1 MKNYIQPNTTDLI
14 YETEASTQNQAHSSL
29 NTILSK
35 FRPVKLSDM
44 GHATLQNRKES
55 KYLLTTNQA
64 LYLLERLPE
73 TYLIFEVD
81 EKKVQ
86 TYSTT
91 YYDSPKFQLY
101 LAHHNGRKPRYKVR
115 TRSYIGSDLTFLEVK
130 EKKNTG
136 QTVKHRLQTRGLV
149 TRLGSDIREFLSS
162 CFPFD
167 YSQYKPTLINEYQR
181 ITLVSE
187 VHPERITL
195 DINLKFNSGSSK
207 ILLPDIVIAEIKRSS
222 DHTCSPALEHLN
234 SMRLRPRGF
243 SKYCIGISLLYGD
256 LVKHNNFRMVL
267 RILNKLTNGGPVL
280 C

>member
-1 MKNYIQPNTTDLI
+1 MKNNIQSNTLEPI
-14 YETEASTQNQAHSSL
+14 SETESSTQDQDHPSL
-29 NTILSK
+29 DTILSK
-35 FRPVKLSDM
+35 FRPVEISDIT
-44 GHATLQNRKES
+44 HATLQNRKES
-55 KYLLTTNQA
+55 KYLLTTHQA
-64 LYLLERLPE
+64 LDLLGHLPE
-73 TYLIFEVD
+73 TYQIFEVD
-81 EKKVQ
+81 GKQVQ

-91 YYDSPKFQLY
+91 YYDSPEFQLY

-136 QTVKHRLQTRGLV
+136 RTIKHRLQTEGLV

-167 YSQYKPTLINEYQR
+167 YAEYKPVLINEYRR
-181 ITLVSE
+181 ITLVSA

-195 DINLKFNSGSSK
+195 DIDLTFRSGSTD

-222 DHTCSPALEHLN
+222 DHTSSPALEYLN
-234 SMRLRPRGF
+234 VMRLRPRGF

-256 LVKHNNFRMVL
+256 FVKHNNFRMVL